1 MKKALLRFA
10 ALITVLCLLLTGC
23 SLPGIYGGTH
33 FKDMIYT
40 RPSLPELNASAER
53 CIELAQSDASLEDLW
68 EQIAVFFALYSD
80 FYTQYL
86 LSYVHYCQ
94 DMTDLYW
101 VEEYN
106 YCEEKTPQAQTVR
119 DRLLH
124 ELAKCPLREELEAEE
139 YFGENYFDDYDG
151 ESIWTDEFQDLKE
164 QEAAL
169 LAEYYQILQESDTD
183 STYTEEY
190 FSGAGQALE
199 ELYLQL
205 ILLRQQMARSADYD
219 SYPEFAFERL
229 FYRDYTVENAAV
241 LCEQISQALSPLYR
255 QLEASGFWE
264 KGIYASD
271 QWQTFRY
278 LHTIAINVGGQIERA
293 LELMSKND
301 LYDISDSKN
310 KYKSS
315 FEVYFY
321 DYDQPYV
328 FLSPTGTELDHLSFA
343 HEFGHFCNDY
353 VSGGSVAGIDTAE
366 VFSQGMEYLSLIY
379 SDPSQE
385 LKLHKLADSLCVY
398 VEQAAYSSFEQQV
411 YTLDPE
417 ELTVQR
423 IRDVFEQTCEDFG
436 LDCWELDSLSYTT
449 ISHFFTQPF
458 YVISYVVSNDAAFQL
473 YQLEQQDPGVGLQ
486 IYLDNL
492 DTEQEDFLPFLEEAG
507 LESPFLED
515 RIPKVAQTLE
525 NALL

>member
-1 MKKALLRFA
+1 M
-10 ALITVLCLLLTGC
+10 
-23 SLPGIYGGTH
+23 
-33 FKDMIYT
+33 
-40 RPSLPELNASAER
+40 
-53 CIELAQSDASLEDLW
+53 
-68 EQIAVFFALYSD
+68 
-80 FYTQYL
+80 
-86 LSYVHYCQ
+86 
-94 DMTDLYW
+94 
-101 VEEYN
+101 
-106 YCEEKTPQAQTVR
+106 
-119 DRLLH
+119 
-124 ELAKCPLREELEAEE
+124 
-139 YFGENYFDDYDG
+139 
-151 ESIWTDEFQDLKE
+151 
-164 QEAAL
+164 
-169 LAEYYQILQESDTD
+169 
-183 STYTEEY
+183 
-190 FSGAGQALE
+190 
-199 ELYLQL
+199 
-205 ILLRQQMARSADYD
+205 
-219 SYPEFAFERL
+219 
-229 FYRDYTVENAAV
+229 
-241 LCEQISQALSPLYR
+241 
-255 QLEASGFWE
+255 
-264 KGIYASD
+264 
-271 QWQTFRY
+271 
-278 LHTIAINVGGQIERA
+278 GGQIERA

-310 KYKSS
+310 KYNSS

-385 LKLHKLADSLCVY
+385 LKLHKLADSLCVD

-411 YTLDPE
+411 YTLEPE

-436 LDCWELDSLSYTT
+436 LDCWELDSRSYTT

-473 YQLEQQDPGVGLQ
+473 YQLEQQEPGVGLQ